1 MGLGF
6 PYEGPAPLEAI
17 ANGCFFINPKVS
29 EGSVGVINHI
39 LLLFINSLLL
49 LPLTGFWYFSSV
61 CSFTILDKRNCSID
75 LAVFFFQF
83 IPPKSRLN
91 AKFFRDKPTLRLVRK
106 QALFFYF
113 PSARIRWNWIGETHF
128 RPSSTHSS
136 QHQNL
141 IYVNW
146 MHVTKACPSYLCFN

>member
-29 EGSVGVINHI
+29 KGSVGVINHI

-75 LAVFFFQF
+75 LAVFFF
-83 IPPKSRLN
+83 SL
-91 AKFFRDKPTLRLVRK
+91 
-106 QALFFYF
+106 
-113 PSARIRWNWIGETHF
+113 S
-128 RPSSTHSS
+128 
-136 QHQNL
+136 HQ
-141 IYVNW
+141 
-146 MHVTKACPSYLCFN
+146 KAD